1 MFVWLFRPEHAWEE
15 IHRGANVWI
24 PRFFL
29 WVLTYVTPPYLLVL
43 FVVWAMQYSPA
54 VFATEDRPPGDAPW
68 R

>member
-15 IHRGANVWI
+15 IHSGANVWI